1 MMGQVWTMAWF
12 EFQMHWRRRA
22 LLVVTLSVAALIG
35 MILMIVSSNDTRQQF
50 ASRAGQE
57 LLDIVPFFW
66 IALYF
71 CLLVLYGPI
80 MADVVP
86 LDRQYGVREL
96 LESMPLSDAAYLC
109 GKLCGMAV
117 ALASSLLISVV
128 LIGIGGWL
136 VYGAVDIGRLLR
148 MFLIGALP
156 VVVLNGGLTLLLAV
170 GQPTRRRAAAIGAVM
185 AILCIFLFAN
195 AVSSI
200 LALVQNPNTLLDSLN
215 PARPA
220 ILRFFIVA
228 AAQDEALL
236 TSVGSDLLVALVMG
250 VAQLVVIGVAVWGWM
265 RSTAGRA

>member
-1 MMGQVWTMAWF
+1 MMRQVWAVAWF
-12 EFQMHWRRRA
+12 EFKMHWRRRA

-35 MILMIVSSNDTRQQF
+35 MILVIVSSNDTRQQL
-50 ASRAGQE
+50 SSGTTQE

-86 LDRQYGVREL
+86 LDRHYGVREL
-96 LESMPLSDAAYLC
+96 LESLPLSDAAYLC
-109 GKLCGMAV
+109 GKLCGMAL
-117 ALASSLLISVV
+117 ALASGLLISVA
-128 LIGIGGWL
+128 LIGIGGLL
-136 VYGAVDIGRLLR
+136 VYGAVDISRLLR

-156 VVVLNGGLTLLLAV
+156 VVVLNGGLTLLLSAA
-170 GQPTRRRAAAIGAVM
+170 QPTRRRAAAIGAGV

-195 AVSSI
+195 AVTAI
-200 LALVQNPNTLLDSLN
+200 LAQNANTLLDSLN

-228 AAQDEALL
+228 TAQDDVLL
-236 TSVGSDLLVALVMG
+236 APVRNDLLVTLVMG
-250 VAQLVVIGVAVWGWM
+250 GVQLAVVGAAVWGWI
-265 RSTAGRA
+265 RWKAGRA